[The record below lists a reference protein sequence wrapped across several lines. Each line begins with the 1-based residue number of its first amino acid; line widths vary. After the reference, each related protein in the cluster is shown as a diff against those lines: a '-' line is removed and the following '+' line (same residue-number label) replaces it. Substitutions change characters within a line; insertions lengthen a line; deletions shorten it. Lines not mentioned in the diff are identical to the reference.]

1 MVPDTTMKTKTTI
14 KDVAE
19 LAGVSF
25 KTVSRVINNEGSV
38 RKETL
43 QKVNDAITQLNYQPN
58 TAARNLAG
66 SKSYALGYVYDNP
79 NAYYVL
85 DMQNG
90 ILAECRERG
99 YELVIHPCSAN
110 NEHIVEELATMVKR
124 SQLAGLIISPPL
136 SEMPDVLSALGEMNI
151 PFIRII
157 SASEVSQ
164 ESSPCVYINDRD
176 AAFEITEHLIEQ
188 GHTKIAFLRGDEN
201 HRSSHERK
209 KGYLNAL
216 MKHGLPITEDYQIDG
231 SYTFE
236 FGVQGAKQLM
246 SLEEPPTGIFSCN
259 DEIAAGAL
267 FAVRLQGLNV
277 PGDIAIAGFEDSPF
291 SRQTWPMLTTAA
303 QPTNTIAR
311 KAAASLI
318 QHLVHI
324 RSPKTSVDSIP
335 HLHFRPQLVK
345 RESTLSISGNPHV
358 D

>member
-1 MVPDTTMKTKTTI
+1 MVLDTTMNTKTTI

-25 KTVSRVINNEGSV
+25 KTVSRVTNNEGSV

-43 QKVNDAITQLNYQPN
+43 KKVNDAIKQLNYQTN
-58 TAARNLAG
+58 NAARNLAG
-66 SKSYALGYVYDNP
+66 NKSYALGYVYDNP

-110 NEHIVEELATMVKR
+110 NKDIVAELATMIKR

-136 SEMPDVLSALGEMNI
+136 SEMPDVLDALDDMNI

-176 AAFEITEHLIEQ
+176 AAFDITEHLIAQ
-188 GHTKIAFLRGDEN
+188 GHTRIAFLRGDEN

-209 KGYLNAL
+209 IGYLNAL
-216 MKHGLPITEDYQIDG
+216 KKHGLLITDDYQIDG

-236 FGVQGAKQLM
+236 FGVQGAKKLM
-246 SLEEPPTGIFSCN
+246 SLAEPPTGIFSCN

-267 FAVRLQGLNV
+267 FAVRLEGLNV
-277 PGDIAIAGFEDSPF
+277 PEDIAIAGFEDSPF

-318 QHLVHI
+318 QHLVHL
-324 RSPKTSVDSIP
+324 RSPKTRADSIP
-335 HLHFRPQLVK
+335 HLHFRPQLVE
-345 RESTLSISGNPHV
+345 RESTLAVSAKQDVN
-358 D
+358 

>member
-1 MVPDTTMKTKTTI
+1 MVLDTTMKTKTTI

-25 KTVSRVINNEGSV
+25 KTVSRVTNNEGSV

-43 QKVNDAITQLNYQPN
+43 QKVNDAILQLNYQPN
-58 TAARNLAG
+58 NAARNLAG
-66 SKSYALGYVYDNP
+66 SKSYSLGYVYDNP

-110 NEHIVEELATMVKR
+110 NKNIVDELATMIKR

-136 SEMPDVLSALGEMNI
+136 SEMPDVLSALDDMNI

-176 AAFEITEHLIEQ
+176 AAFDITEHLIEQ

-209 KGYLNAL
+209 IGYLNAL
-216 MKHGLPITEDYQIDG
+216 NKYNIPIVDDYQIDG
-231 SYTFE
+231 SYSFE
-236 FGVQGAKQLM
+236 FGVQGAKQLL
-246 SLEEPPTGIFSCN
+246 SLTEPPTGIFSCN

-277 PGDIAIAGFEDSPF
+277 PDDMAIAGFEDSPF

-303 QPTNTIAR
+303 QPTNIIAR

-318 QHLVHI
+318 QHLVHL
-324 RSPKTSVDSIP
+324 RSPKTSSDSIP

-345 RESTLSISGNPHV
+345 RESTLSTSGK
-358 D
+358 